1 MYFTSLPLPDRFVHK
16 NWKVRKE
23 AYEAAAKEFASAIT
37 ESDPVV
43 RQFISDASIWK
54 GVVGDSNVAAQQE
67 GLGALCAFLDIGG
80 QQACSRT
87 RNNTI
92 ATIAEKG
99 LPSTRPAAKQK
110 ALEALM
116 LYIETDKPDPVIEE
130 LLPVLGNKQP
140 KVVAATLD
148 ALTQIFHAYGCKTI
162 DPKQVLKLLPKAY
175 GHADKNVRAKA
186 QELTVEFYRW
196 LKEGMKPLFWNDLK
210 PVQQQD
216 LEKLFEK
223 VKDEPPPKQERL
235 LRSQQAA
242 KERAAATGGD
252 DEEEEE
258 EDAAVEIEI
267 EHDAVDVFAH
277 IPKDFSEKMASTKWK
292 DRKETLDEVQKAFDH
307 ARIAEGPFDE
317 LVRGFAKCIAK
328 DANVAVVISAAN
340 CVELLA
346 KGLKKSFQKYRK
358 DVMNAMMERLK
369 EKKATVTDAIGAALD
384 ASFASTTFQDCLEEI
399 LEFLKHKNPQVKLES
414 SKFLIRCLKNT
425 REAPNPEQA
434 KAIVEA
440 STKLL
445 TESQEVQRSAGAE
458 TFGTLWKIMGD
469 RVMNAHLDGLDEIR
483 KTKIK
488 EFYDTAEVK
497 SKFKPKAAPAPK
509 PAAAAAPTKK
519 PLGKRPA
526 PGGVKKAAPAPKPA
540 PPPPAAEEPTA
551 PLEPKPTSR
560 PGAPKLGAK
569 PGLTGP
575 SRLGGLKKP
584 GSGLAAPSPRKSVVS
599 PPLEE
604 EAPPPQPKFGAGRGL
619 AGRPLGKP
627 AAEPAAAA
635 PVPQASTGLSLV
647 ERAELDELRA
657 EVERVRRQN
666 EDLRGERTKL
676 TSQIHELQN
685 QNAQLIEDHTRD
697 VLSIKAKETQLVRA
711 RSDFEASEQTVQN
724 QRREIDRLKRELSRQ
739 VRASSPPAS
748 DVAEQIY
755 TDNGNSAQ
763 FGDSQYG
770 SRVLHARRDRSFASG
785 PISPGGDGKENFDSF
800 SRPGSVLSG
809 KLSPRLDGA
818 SGMSSLSSRGGGR
831 MSPAENGVS
840 HRGQSQAASGAESWK
855 RAAEVTQ
862 NLKQRIEM
870 MKLAGATCPAPPVVP
885 QRKQKQQQQRHD
897 TIDNN
902 ASSPPPPVF
911 DLSRAANEVAHVE
924 LLEFFKSTV
933 GENVT
938 SEVFAAPS
946 LNGYGSGG
954 GGEPR
959 LRGALA
965 AFFNGHF
972 KPVHVVKPEHIV
984 VTAGAT
990 EAIENVVYAVC
1001 DEGDSVLVVGPHWPG
1016 LLATL
1021 SRKQSIH
1028 AIIAKPPTY
1037 LHWDNYLVPS
1047 LQAAYD
1053 FSPRKTRIKAVLL
1066 CNPNTPLSR
1075 CYPRETLLDLMEF
1088 CQERNLHLICDE
1100 VSALLTVNGGGGG
1113 TVETTRDAPGFV
1125 SALSLTEPL
1134 APEGARKLD
1143 PSRVHVVWSGSK
1155 LFGVGGLKVG
1165 CILSQQNPTLLSALT
1180 LLCPQPSS
1188 LPALYLSSLLSWS
1201 QLPTLLALTTER
1213 LTTNYTLL
1221 ASCLSRHNIEFITPT
1236 HGVVLFA
1243 RLAKRAASSEE
1254 ENELFEALE
1263 GKGVRVGRGAWY
1275 SGVERCYGWAGIGFG
1290 CGKED
1295 MEGAVAR
1302 MENVLLEGRR

>member
-1 MYFTSLPLPDRFVHK
+1 MAEEEDFSSLPLPDRFVHK

-23 AYEAAAKEFASAIT
+23 AYEAAAKEFSLAAS

-43 RQFISDASIWK
+43 RQFINDASIWK

-67 GLGALCAFLDIGG
+67 GLGALCAFLDIAG
-80 QQACSRT
+80 QQGCSRT
-87 RNNTI
+87 RNITI

-140 KVVAATLD
+140 KVIAATLD
-148 ALTQIFHAYGCKTI
+148 ALTQIYHAYGCKTI
-162 DPKQVLKLLPKAY
+162 EPKQVLKLLPKVY

-196 LKEGMKPLFWNDLK
+196 LKDAMKPLFWNDLK

-216 LEKLFEK
+216 LDKLFEK

-242 KERAAATGGD
+242 KEAAIAAPGGD
-252 DEEEEE
+252 DEDEEE
-258 EDAAVEIEI
+258 EDAAIDLEPEY
-267 EHDAVDVFAH
+267 EAVDVFAK
-277 IPKDFSEKMASTKWK
+277 IPKDFSDKLASSKWK
-292 DRKETLDEVQKAFDH
+292 DRKETLDEVQKALDH
-307 ARIAEGPFDE
+307 PRIAEGPFDE
-317 LVRGFAKCIAK
+317 LIRGFAKSMK
-328 DANVAVVISAAN
+328 DANIAVVITAAN

-384 ASFASTTFQDCLEEI
+384 ASFASTSFQDCLEEI

-434 KAIVEA
+434 KAIAEA

-458 TFGTLWKIMGD
+458 TLGTLWKIMGD
-469 RVMNAHLDGLDEIR
+469 RIMNAHLDGLDEIR

-488 EFYDTAEVK
+488 EFFDAAEVK
-497 SKFKPKAAPAPK
+497 SKYKPKAAPAPK
-509 PAAAAAPTKK
+509 PAAAAPTKK
-519 PLGKRPA
+519 PMGKRPA

-540 PPPPAAEEPTA
+540 PPPPAEEPSA

-560 PGAPKLGAK
+560 PAPKLGAK
-569 PGLTGP
+569 PGLGGP

-599 PPLEE
+599 PPPEE
-604 EAPPPQPKFGAGRGL
+604 EAPPPPPKFGAGRGL

-627 AAEPAAAA
+627 AAEPVAAA
-635 PVPQASTGLSLV
+635 PVSQAPTGLSLV

-666 EDLRGERTKL
+666 EDLRSERTKL

-724 QRREIDRLKRELSRQ
+724 QRREMDRLKRELSRQ

-748 DVAEQIY
+748 DVADQIFA
-755 TDNGNSAQ
+755 DNGNGAQ
-763 FGDSQYG
+763 FGDSGYG
-770 SRVLHARRDRSFASG
+770 SRGMHARRERSFANG
-785 PISPGGDGKENFDSF
+785 PTSPGGDGKENFDSF

-818 SGMSSLSSRGGGR
+818 SGMSSISSRGGGR
-831 MSPAENGVS
+831 MSPAENGFS

-870 MKLAGATCPAPPVVP
+870 MKA
-885 QRKQKQQQQRHD
+885 KQ
-897 TIDNN
+897 
-902 ASSPPPPVF
+902 
-911 DLSRAANEVAHVE
+911 
-924 LLEFFKSTV
+924 
-933 GENVT
+933 
-938 SEVFAAPS
+938 
-946 LNGYGSGG
+946 
-954 GGEPR
+954 
-959 LRGALA
+959 
-965 AFFNGHF
+965 
-972 KPVHVVKPEHIV
+972 
-984 VTAGAT
+984 
-990 EAIENVVYAVC
+990 
-1001 DEGDSVLVVGPHWPG
+1001 
-1016 LLATL
+1016 
-1021 SRKQSIH
+1021 
-1028 AIIAKPPTY
+1028 
-1037 LHWDNYLVPS
+1037 
-1047 LQAAYD
+1047 
-1053 FSPRKTRIKAVLL
+1053 
-1066 CNPNTPLSR
+1066 
-1075 CYPRETLLDLMEF
+1075 
-1088 CQERNLHLICDE
+1088 
-1100 VSALLTVNGGGGG
+1100 
-1113 TVETTRDAPGFV
+1113 
-1125 SALSLTEPL
+1125 
-1134 APEGARKLD
+1134 
-1143 PSRVHVVWSGSK
+1143 
-1155 LFGVGGLKVG
+1155 
-1165 CILSQQNPTLLSALT
+1165 
-1180 LLCPQPSS
+1180 
-1188 LPALYLSSLLSWS
+1188 
-1201 QLPTLLALTTER
+1201 
-1213 LTTNYTLL
+1213 
-1221 ASCLSRHNIEFITPT
+1221 
-1236 HGVVLFA
+1236 
-1243 RLAKRAASSEE
+1243 
-1254 ENELFEALE
+1254 
-1263 GKGVRVGRGAWY
+1263 
-1275 SGVERCYGWAGIGFG
+1275 GIGRP
-1290 CGKED
+1290 
-1295 MEGAVAR
+1295 AQ
-1302 MENVLLEGRR
+1302 